1 MGGYLESGGVTT
13 WYDEQGVGEPLVL
26 LHGGLFTN
34 ANWAE
39 QMSDLSVQFRVI
51 APERR
56 GHGHTPDIE
65 GPLSYD
71 AMAEDTIAFLTALGG
86 APAHVLGWSDGGIVG
101 LLVAMARPD
110 LIRKLVVIGTNYDVT
125 GVVPEAMEGFA
136 SLQADGDDLA
146 KLRTAYDAVSPDGPE
161 HWPVVVAKFKDMVTT
176 QPTISVEQLGGIT
189 ASTLVVVGDDD
200 IITLEH
206 TASLFR
212 AIPNSELAVVPGTS
226 HFVVMEKPELLNR
239 IVLDFL
245 SSH

>member
-1 MGGYLESGGVTT
+1 MGYLESGGLTT
-13 WYDEQGVGEPLVL
+13 WYDAQGVGEPLVL

-39 QMSDLSVQFRVI
+39 QTSDFSAQFRVI
-51 APERR
+51 AAERR

-65 GPLSYD
+65 GPLTYD
-71 AMAEDTIAFLTALGG
+71 VMAADTIAFLTALGAG
-86 APAHVLGWSDGGIVG
+86 PAHVLGWSDGGIVG

-110 LIRKLVVIGTNYDVT
+110 LVRKLVVIGTNYDVA
-125 GVVPEAMEGFA
+125 GVVPEAMESFA
-136 SLQADGDDLA
+136 SLQADSDDLA
-146 KLRTAYDAVSPDGPE
+146 MLRTAYEAVSPDGPE
-161 HWPVVVAKFKDMVTT
+161 HWPVVVAKFKEMVAT

-200 IITLEH
+200 MITLEH
-206 TASLFR
+206 TGSLFR
-212 AIPNSELAVVPGTS
+212 AIPNSQLAVVPGTS

-245 SSH
+245 ASH